1 MSEELYDIYNNA
13 KDMTMDEAY
22 AYCQELEEKR
32 WWSKRQ
38 YSQGRFES
46 SMQSYDCLIE
56 SFEDSSKIQM
66 LSDKGK
72 GEEDILASEGTE
84 AITIALGKLPASDKA
99 FAEAVLQGKKWE
111 EMGISEPTFYRRL
124 KKVEKI
130 FRESD
135 SHPPKTVA

>member
-1 MSEELYDIYNNA
+1 
-13 KDMTMDEAY
+13 
-22 AYCQELEEKR
+22 
-32 WWSKRQ
+32 
-38 YSQGRFES
+38 
-46 SMQSYDCLIE
+46 
-56 SFEDSSKIQM
+56 M

-135 SHPPKTVA
+135 SHPRKPWLKT